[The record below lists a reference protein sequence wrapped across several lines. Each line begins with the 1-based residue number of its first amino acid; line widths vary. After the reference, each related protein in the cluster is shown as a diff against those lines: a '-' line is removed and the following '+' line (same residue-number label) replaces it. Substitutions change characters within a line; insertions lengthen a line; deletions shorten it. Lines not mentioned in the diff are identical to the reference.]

1 MCNIHMYA
9 RADFS
14 VPCLL
19 LMLSTHLNKETSLKD
34 AKPQILMFPS
44 QFAIVPNVKHV
55 GVECVKC
62 EKCQKRKKSLA
73 YVAVHFPMESTRRV
87 RETNLTNLIVYLD

>member
-1 MCNIHMYA
+1 MLGPIFCP
-9 RADFS
+9 RCS
-14 VPCLL
+14 VPCLV
-19 LMLSTHLNKETSLKD
+19 LMLSTDLNKETSLKD
-34 AKPQILMFPS
+34 TKPQILMFPS

>member
-1 MCNIHMYA
+1 MLGPIFCP
-9 RADFS
+9 RCS

-19 LMLSTHLNKETSLKD
+19 LMLSTDLNKETSLKD
-34 AKPQILMFPS
+34 TKPQILMFPS

-62 EKCQKRKKSLA
+62 EKCQKSCICCSPFSHGINK
-73 YVAVHFPMESTRRV
+73 ES
-87 RETNLTNLIVYLD
+87 EGD

>member
-9 RADFS
+9 RADFP

-19 LMLSTHLNKETSLKD
+19 LMLSTDLNKETSLKD
-34 AKPQILMFPS
+34 TKPQILMFPS

-62 EKCQKRKKSLA
+62 EKCQKRKKKSCICCSP
-73 YVAVHFPMESTRRV
+73 FPHGINKES
-87 RETNLTNLIVYLD
+87 EGD

>member
-1 MCNIHMYA
+1 MLGPIFCP
-9 RADFS
+9 RCS

-19 LMLSTHLNKETSLKD
+19 LMLSTDLNKETSLKD
-34 AKPQILMFPS
+34 TKPQILMFPS

-62 EKCQKRKKSLA
+62 EKCQKRKKSCICCSPFS
-73 YVAVHFPMESTRRV
+73 HGINKES
-87 RETNLTNLIVYLD
+87 EGD

>member
-1 MCNIHMYA
+1 MYA

-19 LMLSTHLNKETSLKD
+19 LMLSTDLNKETSLKD
-34 AKPQILMFPS
+34 TKPQILMFPS

-62 EKCQKRKKSLA
+62 EKCQKRKKKSCIMLQSIS
-73 YVAVHFPMESTRRV
+73 PWNQQGE
-87 RETNLTNLIVYLD
+87 